1 MHCFAQSDKG
11 AVRKENQDRA
21 ACAHIRRKGCT
32 VAVVCDGM
40 GGAAGGELA
49 SDLAASTFLADF
61 RREMQSGSAV
71 EPAMRHACDA
81 ANSAVY
87 DRACAEP
94 DLRGMGTTIV
104 AACVRHGRL
113 TVLHVGD
120 SRAYLA
126 GLRRMQ
132 QLTTDHSLVQELV
145 ASGQVLPEQA
155 HRHPRRNVIT
165 RAVGV
170 GPKVEPDCRTL
181 PFPLGARLLLC
192 TDGLGWYQEAGKS
205 AQALHPGDVVTIPA
219 EVKHWHGAQKD
230 CWFSHIAIECPGE
243 ETSNEWL
250 EPVTDA
256 EYAAL
261 DADCAQNP

>member
-1 MHCFAQSDKG
+1 MNCFAQSDRG
-11 AVRKENQDRA
+11 TVRKENQDRA

-40 GGAAGGELA
+40 GGAAGGKLA

-61 RREMQSGSAV
+61 RREMMAGSAV

-81 ANSAVY
+81 ANRAVY

-104 AACVRHGRL
+104 AACVRRGRL

-120 SRAYLA
+120 SRAYLV

-165 RAVGV
+165 PSASARRSSRTAARCRFRWVRGCCCARMGCPTRCRRAR
-170 GPKVEPDCRTL
+170 CMI
-181 PFPLGARLLLC
+181 FAAAR
-192 TDGLGWYQEAGKS
+192 GMQSRS
-205 AQALHPGDVVTIPA
+205 AAT
-219 EVKHWHGAQKD
+219 
-230 CWFSHIAIECPGE
+230 
-243 ETSNEWL
+243 
-250 EPVTDA
+250 
-256 EYAAL
+256 
-261 DADCAQNP
+261 

>member
-1 MHCFAQSDKG
+1 MNCFAQSDRG
-11 AVRKENQDRA
+11 TVRKENQDRA

-40 GGAAGGELA
+40 GGAAGGKLA

-61 RREMQSGSAV
+61 RREMMAGSAV

-81 ANSAVY
+81 ANRAVY

-104 AACVRHGRL
+104 AACVRRGRL

-120 SRAYLA
+120 SRAYLV

-132 QLTTDHSLVQELV
+132 QLTTDHSLVQE
-145 ASGQVLPEQA
+145 Q
-155 HRHPRRNVIT
+155 
-165 RAVGV
+165 
-170 GPKVEPDCRTL
+170 VEPDCRTL

-192 TDGLGWYQEAGKS
+192 TDGLSNTLSEGQMHDFCRGSRDAKQICGR
-205 AQALHPGDVVTIPA
+205 L
-219 EVKHWHGAQKD
+219 
-230 CWFSHIAIECPGE
+230 IA
-243 ETSNEWL
+243 
-250 EPVTDA
+250 
-256 EYAAL
+256 AAL
-261 DADCAQNP
+261 ARGARDNVTALVLFR

>member
-1 MHCFAQSDKG
+1 MNCFAQSDRG

-40 GGAAGGELA
+40 GGAAGGKLA

-61 RREMQSGSAV
+61 RREMMAGSAV

-81 ANSAVY
+81 ANRAIY
-87 DRACAEP
+87 DRACTQP
-94 DLRGMGTTIV
+94 DLHGMGTTIV

-192 TDGLGWYQEAGKS
+192 TDGLSNMLS
-205 AQALHPGDVVTIPA
+205 ASQMHDFCRSSRDAKQICSRL
-219 EVKHWHGAQKD
+219 
-230 CWFSHIAIECPGE
+230 IA
-243 ETSNEWL
+243 
-250 EPVTDA
+250 
-256 EYAAL
+256 AAL
-261 DADCAQNP
+261 ARGARDNVTALVLFR

>member
-1 MHCFAQSDKG
+1 MNCFAQSDRG
-11 AVRKENQDRA
+11 TVRKENQDRA

-40 GGAAGGELA
+40 GRRCRGEARKRFGSVHISGGFSPRNDGRAARSNPPCA
-49 SDLAASTFLADF
+49 T
-61 RREMQSGSAV
+61 
-71 EPAMRHACDA
+71 PATRPTARSMT
-81 ANSAVY
+81 V
-87 DRACAEP
+87 RARSP

-104 AACVRHGRL
+104 AACVRRGRL

-120 SRAYLA
+120 SRAYLV

-170 GPKVEPDCRTL
+170 GPQVEPDCRTL

-192 TDGLGWYQEAGKS
+192 TDGLSNTLSEGQMHDFCRGSRDAKQICGR
-205 AQALHPGDVVTIPA
+205 L
-219 EVKHWHGAQKD
+219 
-230 CWFSHIAIECPGE
+230 IA
-243 ETSNEWL
+243 
-250 EPVTDA
+250 
-256 EYAAL
+256 AAL
-261 DADCAQNP
+261 ARGARDNVTALVLFR

>member
-1 MHCFAQSDKG
+1 MNCFAQSDRG

-21 ACAHIRRKGCT
+21 ACAHIQRKGCT

-40 GGAAGGELA
+40 GGAAGGKLA

-61 RREMQSGSAV
+61 RREMQSGIAV

-87 DRACAEP
+87 ERACEEP
-94 DLRGMGTTIV
+94 KLRGMGTTIV

-145 ASGQVLPEQA
+145 ASGQVLP
-155 HRHPRRNVIT
+155 
-165 RAVGV
+165 
-170 GPKVEPDCRTL
+170 
-181 PFPLGARLLLC
+181 
-192 TDGLGWYQEAGKS
+192 
-205 AQALHPGDVVTIPA
+205 
-219 EVKHWHGAQKD
+219 
-230 CWFSHIAIECPGE
+230 
-243 ETSNEWL
+243 
-250 EPVTDA
+250 
-256 EYAAL
+256 
-261 DADCAQNP
+261 

>member
-1 MHCFAQSDKG
+1 MHCFAQSDRG
-11 AVRKENQDRA
+11 SVRKENQDRA
-21 ACAHIRRKGCT
+21 ACAHIRRRGCT
-32 VAVVCDGM
+32 IAVVCDGM
-40 GGAAGGELA
+40 GGAAGGKLA
-49 SDLAASTFLADF
+49 SDLAASMFLADF
-61 RREMQSGSAV
+61 RREMQAGIAV

-81 ANSAVY
+81 ANRAVY
-87 DRACAEP
+87 DRACADP
-94 DLRGMGTTIV
+94 DLHGMGTTIV

-126 GLRRMQ
+126 CLRRMQ

-181 PFPLGARLLLC
+181 PFPPGARLLLC
-192 TDGLGWYQEAGKS
+192 TDGLSNTLTEGQ
-205 AQALHPGDVVTIPA
+205 LHDLCRSSRDAKQICGRL
-219 EVKHWHGAQKD
+219 
-230 CWFSHIAIECPGE
+230 IA
-243 ETSNEWL
+243 
-250 EPVTDA
+250 
-256 EYAAL
+256 AAL
-261 DADCAQNP
+261 ARGARDNVTALVLFR

>member
-1 MHCFAQSDKG
+1 MNCFAQSDRG
-11 AVRKENQDRA
+11 TVRKENQDRA

-40 GGAAGGELA
+40 GGAAGGKLA

-61 RREMQSGSAV
+61 RREMMVGSAV

-81 ANSAVY
+81 ANRAIY
-87 DRACAEP
+87 DRACTQP

-155 HRHPRRNVIT
+155 HMTLLDVIFTQTRHIMYNVGYCNGILRERN
-165 RAVGV
+165 
-170 GPKVEPDCRTL
+170 L
-181 PFPLGARLLLC
+181 PES
-192 TDGLGWYQEAGKS
+192 DWYAYNE
-205 AQALHPGDVVTIPA
+205 T
-219 EVKHWHGAQKD
+219 
-230 CWFSHIAIECPGE
+230 E
-243 ETSNEWL
+243 E
-250 EPVTDA
+250 
-256 EYAAL
+256 
-261 DADCAQNP
+261 